1 MLFTYGILPGP
12 QMTPASPH
20 RGAIYDLPPAN
31 ISFSDGIPYA
41 GDFEDGYYGGEN
53 GLAEAHHVFLEG
65 NDLATRLAA
74 ADHLTIAETGF
85 GTGLNCLAVM
95 ALLARHPGAQ
105 LDYISVEQ
113 FPLTGDQMRA
123 AHDIFPEL
131 DQQAAA
137 LRRALPP
144 RWPGYHLVPLCNG
157 RLTLHLHYGEI
168 GELLPQLDFQA
179 DAWFLDGF
187 APSRNPGMWSPD
199 ILGHV
204 GRLTRPGGTLASFTA
219 AGHVRRSLESAGFT
233 IARRPGFG
241 RKREMITGTRSGGAS
256 GEGSVTSPNR
266 PQSVAVIGSGIAG
279 ASVAAGLRRRGCQ
292 PVILDSGPA
301 AGSGASGNRMAL
313 QSPKLTVD
321 HNPMSQLSTACLSWA
336 ARLSDLAAAT
346 VGDGVV
352 AYDAP
357 ARMASRHDIFRT
369 QQWPS
374 DLLAPGSGGW
384 DIDGASG
391 KQAIHYQLG
400 RAIRPDRLLAHL
412 IGAEKPLFDFTV
424 DRLVTSADGVALI
437 AADGRQVSADAVVIA
452 AGADMARL
460 LASCGA
466 KLPLEITHGLVSQV
480 PTNDVMAGLDRGVS
494 FGGYLTPALDGRHD
508 LGATFW
514 RDPAM
519 EVNAASIAGGHDH
532 NLGLLAGALG
542 ALFGGDATSFGARIS
557 RRASLPDRRPVVGR
571 FGDGMFILG
580 GLGARGFTLAPLLG
594 DLLAA
599 DILHRPVPLPAPQ
612 WGVIQ
617 PARYSQ
623 SSD

>member
-12 QMTPASPH
+12 QMTPVSPH
-20 RGAIYDLPPAN
+20 RGAIYDLPKAT
-31 ISFSDGIPYA
+31 ISFRAGIPYA
-41 GDFEDGYYGGEN
+41 GDFEDGYYGGED
-53 GLAEAHHVFLEG
+53 GLAEARHVFLEG
-65 NDLATRLAA
+65 NDLSVCCAA
-74 ADHLTIAETGF
+74 GDHLTIAETGF
-85 GTGLNCLAVM
+85 GTGLNCLAMM
-95 ALLARHPGAQ
+95 ALLARHPHLQ

-113 FPLTGDQMRA
+113 FPLTEDQMRS
-123 AHDIFPEL
+123 AHDVFPEL
-131 DQQAAA
+131 DRQAAA
-137 LRRALPP
+137 LRQALPP
-144 RWPGYHLVPLCNG
+144 RWPGYHLVPLCDG

-233 IARRPGFG
+233 IARCPGFG
-241 RKREMITGTRSGGAS
+241 RKREMITGTRSGNDAAPS
-256 GEGSVTSPNR
+256 LNPPRRV
-266 PQSVAVIGSGIAG
+266 VVIGSGIAG
-279 ASVAAGLRRRGCQ
+279 ACVAAGLRRRGCQ

-313 QSPKLTVD
+313 QSPRLTVD
-321 HNPMSQLSTACLSWA
+321 HNPMSQLSVACLSWA
-336 ARLSDLAAAT
+336 SRLSDLAAAT

-352 AYDAP
+352 AFDAP
-357 ARMASRHDIFRT
+357 ARMAARHEIFRT

-374 DLLAPGSGGW
+374 NLLAAGSGGSE
-384 DIDGASG
+384 IEGASG
-391 KQAIHYQLG
+391 KEAIHYQMA
-400 RAIRPDRLLAHL
+400 RAIRPDRLLAYL
-412 IGAEKPLFDFTV
+412 LGDLNPVFGFAV
-424 DRLVTSADGVALI
+424 DRLVASADGMELHAS
-437 AADGRQVSADAVVIA
+437 DGRQVSADAVVIA
-452 AGADMARL
+452 AGADLAGL
-460 LASCGA
+460 LASCDTE
-466 KLPLEITHGLVSQV
+466 LPLEITQGLVSQV
-480 PTNDVMAGLDRGVS
+480 PTNDIMAGLDRGVS

-519 EVNAASIAGGHDH
+519 EVDAASVGAGHDH

-542 ALFGGDATSFGARIS
+542 APFGTDAGSFGARVS

-571 FGDGMFILG
+571 LGDGMFILG

-599 DILHRPVPLPAPQ
+599 DILRRPVPLPAPQ

-617 PARYSQ
+617 PARYISVAG
-623 SSD
+623 